1 MRRSIFMLLAVW
13 TASLLVPGS
22 PATAQGASGATH
34 GAPNTAQD
42 APAATHGA
50 PTTGQD
56 APFATDG
63 APTMAQG
70 AAAATHEASATP
82 QGAPAATC
90 GAPTT
95 GQDAPAA
102 IHGAPATAPGVTVVH
117 GAPITTPGASAA
129 TPRAATP
136 RATTPAEYLVA
147 AAERSVAERPD
158 DALAHADLAMAF
170 ARRARERHDPQDY
183 ERGLR
188 AVEQALALSPANPV
202 ARRARVW
209 VLLGQHEFTR
219 ALDEALALAQEWP
232 DDALVLGSLVDAH
245 VELGHYGAAER
256 AAQRLLDLAPGSV
269 AALTRAA
276 YLRELFGDI
285 DGALD
290 LMQQAHRSVPARET
304 EDRAWVLTQIGHLQ
318 LARGEVAAA
327 SAALEAA
334 LATFPGYHY
343 ALAGLARV
351 RTVQGEHAAAVD
363 LYRARYRAA
372 PHPECLFDL
381 AAALERAGR
390 RNEARASFE
399 RFEREALAESE
410 GWDNANRELIRYYV
424 DHAGRPEAALPIAE
438 RERARRRDVYTLDAY
453 GWTLHA
459 LGRTAEARRAIAAA
473 LAVGVRDPE
482 ILDHAAALR
491 RTAR

>member
-1 MRRSIFMLLAVW
+1 MRRSIFTLLAVW

-22 PATAQGASGATH
+22 LASTQDISATTH
-34 GAPNTAQD
+34 APTTAES

-50 PTTGQD
+50 PTT
-56 APFATDG
+56 A
-63 APTMAQG
+63 
-70 AAAATHEASATP
+70 ES
-82 QGAPAATC
+82 APAATH

-95 GQDAPAA
+95 AESAPATTHRA
-102 IHGAPATAPGVTVVH
+102 SATAPGAPAVH
-117 GAPITTPGASAA
+117 GAPITTPDAS
-129 TPRAATP
+129 AATP

-147 AAERSVAERPD
+147 AAERAVAERPD

-209 VLLGQHEFTR
+209 VLLGQHEFAR
-219 ALDEALALAQEWP
+219 ALDEALALEREFP
-232 DDALVLGSLVDAH
+232 HDAMVLGSLVDAH
-245 VELGHYGAAER
+245 VELGHYDAAER

-269 AALTRAA
+269 ATLTRAA
-276 YLRELFGDI
+276 YLRELLGDL

-290 LMQQAHRSVPARET
+290 LMQQAYGRVPARET

-327 SAALEAA
+327 SAALQAA

-381 AAALERAGR
+381 AAALESAGR
-390 RNEARASFE
+390 RDEARASFE